1 VRIPGHY
8 VKFIA
13 LLPGDKDDIAEGLH
27 TSCQVGQVSV
37 MAYVTSKTY
46 HTHCPTYGYWFERF
60 ILGCHK
66 RMGDM
71 VVSDCALSIEIFKE
85 LLVDL
90 EKENG

>member
-60 ILGCHK
+60 IL
-66 RMGDM
+66 
-71 VVSDCALSIEIFKE
+71 VSQEDGRHGGVGLCI
-85 LLVDL
+85 V
-90 EKENG
+90 N